1 MIDRYAVQI
10 EFPTTADIAAQRK
23 STTVGDERACFFDP
37 ASNCGHALAL
47 TGELGTN
54 PLNTWYYQ
62 KLHIDF
68 GQEPSML
75 RPMATASNE
84 DTRKLYTKI
93 GCIMEDASLIA
104 LVWRADDETDVAV
117 RIRKISEAL
126 EKIGQLL
133 LQIDSAN

>member
-1 MIDRYAVQI
+1 
-10 EFPTTADIAAQRK
+10 
-23 STTVGDERACFFDP
+23 
-37 ASNCGHALAL
+37 
-47 TGELGTN
+47 
-54 PLNTWYYQ
+54 
-62 KLHIDF
+62 
-68 GQEPSML
+68 ML